1 MDGKEPL
8 MKAKVTHTGD
18 GGSIL
23 AISFAHVIAGVLK
36 TTLLAFFDSSL
47 CHVQM
52 ESRSRV

>member
-23 AISFAHVIAGVLK
+23 AISLAHVIAGVLK
-36 TTLLAFFDSSL
+36 TTPLAFFKS
-47 CHVQM
+47 CICQVQM
-52 ESRSRV
+52 ESRSLV